1 MLLDEVIEPNP
12 GVGMGLLWR
21 SRLRRM
27 KYSRNKINTSG
38 KALLAGPETGF
49 PYTDANLV
57 VEDWRRLHM
66 IPLEELVG
74 EVTRLLAQSGVTAAF
89 SSHRLKRMTSIIA
102 KLRHN
107 PGMGLGGLQDIGG
120 ARFVFEDIPSLLK
133 AQQIIANAKLEHFI
147 ADGEPYDYVARPKE
161 SGYRSIHF
169 AYKYISEN
177 PDYDGLRVELQ
188 IRTRLQHD
196 WAMAVETGE
205 LISKSPLKASMGD
218 EHWLAFFKLASAVFA
233 QKEGMP
239 VADSFTRYTQQDYC
253 ISYAKLDQNY
263 KFLDQLQALVSAV
276 KITEKREL
284 KIRYAVVLIQFEEK
298 MVQLRHYKAD
308 ALEEATKYYSEVEKT
323 IKDES
328 AAVVLVSVSDM
339 NELQDAYPSYFLNAG
354 EFIQSL
360 QDFSSTC
367 KMKGYI

>member
-1 MLLDEVIEPNP
+1 
-12 GVGMGLLWR
+12 
-21 SRLRRM
+21 M
-27 KYSRNKINTSG
+27 KYSRNKINNSG

-49 PYTDANLV
+49 PFTDANLI
-57 VEDWRRLHM
+57 VEDWRKLHM

-74 EVTRLLAQSGVTAAF
+74 EVTSLLAQAGVTAAF

-107 PGMGLGGLQDIGG
+107 PGMRLGGLQDIGG

-133 AQQIIANAKLEHFI
+133 AQKIISSAKLDHFL
-147 ADGEPYDYVARPKE
+147 ADREPYDYVARPKE

-169 AYKYISEN
+169 VYKFVNDN
-177 PDYDGLRVELQ
+177 PNYDGLRVELQ

-205 LISKSPLKASMGD
+205 LLSKSPLKASMGD
-218 EHWLAFFKLASAVFA
+218 EHWLEFFKLASAVFA

-239 VADSFTRYTQQDYC
+239 VAASFANYTEQDYC
-253 ISYAKLDQNY
+253 VSYAKLDQAY
-263 KFLDQLQALVSAV
+263 KFLDQLQALVNAV
-276 KITEKREL
+276 KITDEHAL
-284 KIRYAVVLIQFEEK
+284 KMGYAVVLIQFEEK
-298 MVQLRHYKAD
+298 MVQLRHYNAD

-323 IKDES
+323 IKDDN

-339 NELQDAYPSYFLNAG
+339 KELQDAYPSYFLNAG

-360 QDFSSTC
+360 QDFNSMC
-367 KMKGYI
+367 KMKGFIK

>member
-1 MLLDEVIEPNP
+1 MKFS
-12 GVGMGLLWR
+12 R
-21 SRLRRM
+21 S
-27 KYSRNKINTSG
+27 KINNAG

-49 PYTDANLV
+49 PFTDANLI
-57 VEDWRRLHM
+57 VEDWRKLHM
-66 IPLEELVG
+66 VPLEELVG
-74 EVTRLLAQSGVTAAF
+74 EVTRLLAQAGVTAAF

-133 AQQIIANAKLEHFI
+133 AQKIIAAARFEHFVS
-147 ADGEPYDYVARPKE
+147 DRDPYDYVVHPKE

-169 AYKYISEN
+169 AYKYVSDN
-177 PDYDGLRVELQ
+177 ADYDGLRVELQ

-218 EHWLAFFKLASAVFA
+218 EHWLEFFKLASAVFA
-233 QKEGMP
+233 RKEGMP
-239 VADSFTRYTQQDYC
+239 VAQSFADYTEQDYC
-253 ISYAKLDQNY
+253 VSYAKLDQAY

-276 KITEKREL
+276 KITEKHDL
-284 KIRYAVVLIQFEEK
+284 KMGYAVVLIQFEEK
-298 MVQLRHYKAD
+298 IVQLRHYNAD
-308 ALEEATKYYSEVEKT
+308 ALEEATRYYSEVEKT
-323 IKDES
+323 IKDDN

-339 NELQDAYPSYFLNAG
+339 KELQEAYPSYFLNAG

-360 QDFSSTC
+360 QEFNSTC
-367 KMKGYI
+367 RSKGFIE

>member
-1 MLLDEVIEPNP
+1 
-12 GVGMGLLWR
+12 
-21 SRLRRM
+21 M
-27 KYSRNKINTSG
+27 KYSRNKINVAG

-49 PYTDANLV
+49 PFTDANLV
-57 VEDWRRLHM
+57 VEDWRKLHM
-66 IPLEELVG
+66 VPLKELVG
-74 EVTRLLAQSGVTAAF
+74 EVTRLLDQSGVTAAF

-120 ARFVFEDIPSLLK
+120 ARFVFEDIPSLLA
-133 AQQIIANAKLEHFI
+133 AQKIIASARLEHFV
-147 ADGEPYDYVARPKE
+147 ADRDPYDYVKYPKE

-169 AYKYISEN
+169 AYKYVSN
-177 PDYDGLRVELQ
+177 NDDYDGLRVELQ

-218 EHWLAFFKLASAVFA
+218 EHWLEFFKLASAVFA
-233 QKEGMP
+233 KKEGMP
-239 VADSFTRYTQQDYC
+239 VAESFSGYSEQDYC
-253 ISYAKLDQNY
+253 LSYAKLDKAY
-263 KFLDQLQALVSAV
+263 KFLDQLQALVRAV
-276 KITEKREL
+276 KITDEHAL
-284 KIRYAVVLIQFEEK
+284 KMGYAVVLIQFEEK
-298 MVQLRHYKAD
+298 MVQLRHYDVD

-323 IKDES
+323 IKDDK

-339 NELQDAYPSYFLNAG
+339 KELQDAYPSYFFNAG

-360 QDFSSTC
+360 QDFNSMC
-367 KMKGYI
+367 KAKKYI